1 MQGFLDIRVR
11 YCECDPMG
19 VVHHTVY
26 PVWFEMGRTEL
37 LRDTGRTYRD
47 MEAAGL
53 LLAVVKLEVTYKQ
66 PARYDDLV
74 RLRTTLAR
82 VGAVKVEHAYELWRG
97 EELLVT
103 GSTTLACI
111 DRDGRAK
118 PLPEGML
125 TDPAAGPGVPAP
137 ATAQRAS

>member
-1 MQGFLDIRVR
+1 MQGSIDIRVR

-37 LRDTGRTYRD
+37 LRSTGRTYHD
-47 MEAAGL
+47 MEKAGL
-53 LLAVVKLEVTYKQ
+53 LLAVVRLEVTYKQ

-74 RLRTTLAR
+74 HLRTTLAK

-97 EELLVT
+97 EDLLVT
-103 GSTTLACI
+103 GATTLACI

-118 PLPEGML
+118 ALPDGLL
-125 TDPAAGPGVPAP
+125 TEPSRPDRRP
-137 ATAQRAS
+137 ATSPRAS

>member
-1 MQGFLDIRVR
+1 MQGSIDIRVR

-37 LRDTGRTYRD
+37 LRSTGRTYRD
-47 MEAAGL
+47 MEQAGL

-74 RLRTTLAR
+74 QLRTTLAR
-82 VGAVKVEHAYELWRG
+82 VGAVKVEHSYELWRG
-97 EELLVT
+97 EDLLVSGAT
-103 GSTTLACI
+103 VLACI
-111 DRDGRAK
+111 DRSGRAK
-118 PLPEGML
+118 PMPEGLL
-125 TDPAAGPGVPAP
+125 TDPPAP
-137 ATAQRAS
+137 APGQATDPRAS

>member
-1 MQGFLDIRVR
+1 MQGSIDIRVR

-37 LRDTGRTYRD
+37 LRSTGRTYRD
-47 MEAAGL
+47 MEQTGL

-74 RLRTTLAR
+74 QLRTTLAR
-82 VGAVKVEHAYELWRG
+82 VGAVKVEHSYELWRG
-97 EELLVT
+97 EDLLVSGAT
-103 GSTTLACI
+103 VLACI
-111 DRDGRAK
+111 DRSGRAK
-118 PLPEGML
+118 PMPEGLL
-125 TDPAAGPGVPAP
+125 TDPPAP
-137 ATAQRAS
+137 APGQATDPRAS

>member
-1 MQGFLDIRVR
+1 MQGSIDIRVR

-37 LRDTGRTYRD
+37 LRSTGRTYRD

-53 LLAVVKLEVTYKQ
+53 LLAVVRLEVTYKQ

-74 RLRTTLAR
+74 QLRTTLAR
-82 VGAVKVEHAYELWRG
+82 VGAVKVEHSYELWRG
-97 EELLVT
+97 EDLLVT
-103 GSTTLACI
+103 GATTLACI

-125 TDPAAGPGVPAP
+125 TAPAAPGRPQ
-137 ATAQRAS
+137 ATDPRAS

>member
-1 MQGFLDIRVR
+1 MQGILQTRVR

-37 LRDTGRTYRD
+37 LRSTGRNYRD
-47 MEAAGL
+47 MEAAGM

-74 RLRTTLAR
+74 EIRTTLAKI
-82 VGAVKVEHAYELWRG
+82 GAVKVEHTYQVWRG
-97 EELLVT
+97 EDLLAT
-103 GSTTLACI
+103 GLTTLACL
-111 DRDGRAK
+111 DRNGRVQQI
-118 PLPEGML
+118 PEGIL
-125 TDPAAGPGVPAP
+125 TTP
-137 ATAQRAS
+137 ATSLGGS

>member
-1 MQGFLDIRVR
+1 MQGSIDIRVR

-37 LRDTGRTYRD
+37 LRSTGRTYRD
-47 MEAAGL
+47 MEQAGL

-74 RLRTTLAR
+74 QLRTTLAR
-82 VGAVKVEHAYELWRG
+82 VGAVKVEHSYELWRG
-97 EELLVT
+97 EDLLVSGAT
-103 GSTTLACI
+103 VLACI
-111 DRDGRAK
+111 DRSGRAK
-118 PLPEGML
+118 PMPEGLL
-125 TDPAAGPGVPAP
+125 TDPPAP
-137 ATAQRAS
+137 APGQATDPRES